1 MKKSNNEERLKV
13 LRKRLDEIQNKDSS
27 FSQIINT
34 ISSDKESENA
44 STPTSTEKNKNKNN
58 LLKKLLLSLFF
69 IFGIF
74 YLFNYVIDVEAN
86 FEFESKKNTISSKD
100 SIITKKEFQN
110 DIKYSFNFGNSYSHL
125 ILTSKSYSNE
135 DVKKI
140 VEKFILDGYNA
151 QSFYIP
157 DYSNSDKQ
165 LYKIK
170 IGPYFSLEEAEQWKS
185 TILDETII
193 ISL

>member
-44 STPTSTEKNKNKNN
+44 STPTSTKKNKNKNN
-58 LLKKLLLSLFF
+58 LLKKLLLFLFF

-74 YLFNYVIDVEAN
+74 YLFNYVIDVKAN
-86 FEFESKKNTISSKD
+86 FEFESKKNTIRSKD

-135 DVKKI
+135 DVKKT

-157 DYSNSDKQ
+157 DYSNSNEQ
-165 LYKIK
+165 LYKIQ